1 MTARKFWEYRESD
14 GTITNVRVKFLV
26 ACVLAG
32 ALLGTVAALLSG
44 IHDWW
49 PIIPIAAVIAAVT
62 ATAIHANE
70 YIRDRKEGT
79 K

>member
-1 MTARKFWEYRESD
+1 MSTRRFWEYRESD
-14 GTITNVRVKFLV
+14 GTITNLRVKFLV

-44 IHDWW
+44 INDWW
-49 PIIPIAAVIAAVT
+49 PIIPIAATIAALA
-62 ATAIHANE
+62 ATAIHAIE
-70 YIRDRKEGT
+70 YIRDRKEDA